1 MSSSQRTAGKAYMR
15 TTEPKSYSIVSPSLD
30 GLLSDDALYF
40 EGVSRPSAYY
50 ALRDAPPSGGDAVLL
65 ERYWNDVYNLFLRK
79 LASFASGVGAAHEDS
94 VKLQALLQEL
104 IKVRGLLAGNVKSG
118 N

>member
-1 MSSSQRTAGKAYMR
+1 M
-15 TTEPKSYSIVSPSLD
+15 PSLD

-40 EGVSRPSAYY
+40 EGVSRPAEYY
-50 ALRDAPPSGGDAVLL
+50 VFRDAPSAATDPIVL

-79 LASFASGVGAAHEDS
+79 LSSYANDADAKDEES

-104 IKVRGLLAGNVKSG
+104 IKVKALLSG
-118 N
+118 KK

>member
-1 MSSSQRTAGKAYMR
+1 MQN
-15 TTEPKSYSIVSPSLD
+15 TEAKNYSIVSPSLD

-40 EGVSRPSAYY
+40 EGISRPAAYY
-50 ALRDAPPSGGDAVLL
+50 VLRDASNATGDPVVL

-79 LASFASGVGAAHEDS
+79 VSLFAGCDAVVEEDS

-104 IKVRGLLAGNVKSG
+104 IKVKGLLAGKN
-118 N
+118 

>member
-1 MSSSQRTAGKAYMR
+1 MAGKASMR
-15 TTEPKSYSIVSPSLD
+15 TISEQSYRLASPSLE

-40 EGVSRPSAYY
+40 EGVSRPLAYY
-50 ALRDAPPSGGDAVLL
+50 AFRDAPATESDSILL

-79 LASFASGVGAAHEDS
+79 LSSFASGEGSPSEES

-104 IKVRGLLAGNVKSG
+104 IKVKELLAQRDAVVG
-118 N
+118 

>member
-1 MSSSQRTAGKAYMR
+1 MQTTDQRTYAL
-15 TTEPKSYSIVSPSLD
+15 VSPSLE

-40 EGVSRPSAYY
+40 EGVSRPAAYY
-50 ALRDAPPSGGDAVLL
+50 AFRDAPSTPVDAMVL

-79 LASFASGVGAAHEDS
+79 LASFASGDGAPHEDS

-104 IKVRGLLAGNVKSG
+104 VKVKGLLAGKGESEK
-118 N
+118 